1 MLLCW
6 LQQPAIERLKLNP
19 TEHFHQSNDH
29 CFIFLAFVSI
39 PSCSQVASS
48 LSIMLN
54 LLLTLCQYDCVIGVS
69 DVCNILSIDIC
80 IPVHPPVLLLSSI
93 LCKCW
98 TDTAKIETC
107 PYSGMRIYIYI
118 YANVCAYEGA
128 RVWGCACVCW
138 GVCMCVRVWAC
149 ACVRLRV
156 RSRPCAHKVGHV
168 SVYACACGSAC
179 GCWFANV
186 RACVRVYMHIW
197 YCVLGSCTGRASAR
211 GPGQPAAH
219 GPGRARILWYC
230 AGRAGCGPETC
241 RPGPGPGW

>member
-54 LLLTLCQYDCVIGVS
+54 LLLTLCQYDCVIDVS
-69 DVCNILSIDIC
+69 DVCNILSIDIF

-107 PYSGMRIYIYI
+107 PYSGMRIYMRTCVRTRVR
-118 YANVCAYEGA
+118 ACEGAHVCAGA
-128 RVWGCACVCW
+128 SAC
-138 GVCMCVRVWAC
+138 
-149 ACVRLRV
+149 
-156 RSRPCAHKVGHV
+156 
-168 SVYACACGSAC
+168 ACACGRACVCAC
-179 GCWFANV
+179 GCAHV
-186 RACVRVYMHIW
+186 HARMRLDMCLCMRARVGVHAGVGSRTCGRACAYICTYDTVYGI
-197 YCVLGSCTGRASAR
+197 
-211 GPGQPAAH
+211 
-219 GPGRARILWYC
+219 
-230 AGRAGCGPETC
+230 
-241 RPGPGPGW
+241 